1 MALTRGRSAFA
12 LTVGGPTGQMV
23 SPGHFIRHG
32 SAERRFSPRLPI
44 PRRERSREKGE
55 GRQQNS
61 RGMNASPVGPLQRAQ
76 WIDAL
81 ADVAARMLHR
91 VLRLWTKSLAT
102 TQPASWPLTRT

>member
-44 PRRERSREKGE
+44 PRRERSREK
-55 GRQQNS
+55 
-61 RGMNASPVGPLQRAQ
+61 VRA
-76 WIDAL
+76 AN
-81 ADVAARMLHR
+81 
-91 VLRLWTKSLAT
+91 
-102 TQPASWPLTRT
+102 RTAVV